1 MGQASREG
9 SYREETLA
17 NHRRL
22 TGALPF
28 WRRTLVSRCGRGNC
42 MRTVVVI
49 GTRPEA
55 IKMAPVIKE
64 LKLRSSEKS
73 ETFVVSTGQH
83 QEMMRPI
90 LELFRINPD
99 FDLGLM
105 PKCGS
110 INSLF
115 STVVREIDEILA
127 SVSPDFILVHGDTTS
142 AAASALAAFHR
153 KIKIGHVE
161 AGLRT
166 GRLDAP
172 FPEEAN
178 RRIITQLAH
187 LHFAPT
193 ETARSR
199 LISEGVPRSRIV
211 VTGNTVIDALQF
223 VLARLR
229 NEAALRRQLDE
240 KYRFLECSQHIIL
253 VTGHRRENFGAGLD
267 RICEALARLA
277 QRQDC
282 AIVFPVH
289 LNPAVRRAVL
299 ERLGGVP
306 SIHLIPPADYVEF
319 VYLMLR
325 SSVILTDSGGVQ
337 EEAPSLGKPVLVMR
351 DVTERPEAIASG
363 SAQLVGTEP
372 EKIVG
377 AAQEIIFRG
386 GVRSTPSARN
396 PFGDGRA
403 AERIVSA
410 ILAASQSSRDSGV
423 ICSFKDAESVKRV
436 DDRIFDRMPL
446 NTLHSTE
453 AERRIAH

>member
-1 MGQASREG
+1 SRD
-9 SYREETLA
+9 
-17 NHRRL
+17 
-22 TGALPF
+22 
-28 WRRTLVSRCGRGNC
+28 W
-42 MRTVVVI
+42 
-49 GTRPEA
+49 
-55 IKMAPVIKE
+55 
-64 LKLRSSEKS
+64 SSDVCS
-73 ETFVVSTGQH
+73 S
-83 QEMMRPI
+83 
-90 LELFRINPD
+90 
-99 FDLGLM
+99 DL
-105 PKCGS
+105 
-110 INSLF
+110 
-115 STVVREIDEILA
+115 
-127 SVSPDFILVHGDTTS
+127 
-142 AAASALAAFHR
+142 AFHR

-193 ETARSR
+193 ETARLR

-211 VTGNTVIDALQF
+211 VTGNTVIDALGF
-223 VLARLR
+223 VLGRLR
-229 NEAALRRQLDE
+229 DEPALRRQLDK
-240 KYRFLECSQHIIL
+240 KYCFLKGSQHIIL
-253 VTGHRRENFGAGLD
+253 VTGHRRENFGGGLD
-267 RICEALARLA
+267 RICEALGRLA

-289 LNPAVRRAVL
+289 LNPEVRRAVL

-306 SIHLIPPADYVEF
+306 NIHLIPPADYVEF

-325 SSVILTDSGGVQ
+325 STVILTDSGGVQ

-363 SAQLVGTEP
+363 LARLVGTEP

-386 GVRSTPSARN
+386 GVRSTPSTHN

-403 AERIVSA
+403 AERIAGAV
-410 ILAASQSSRDSGV
+410 LAASQSSRESGGV
-423 ICSFKDAESVKRV
+423 CSFEDAESVKRV
-436 DDRIFDRMPL
+436 KDRIFDRMPL
-446 NTLHSTE
+446 STLHSTE
-453 AERRIAH
+453 AERSIAH